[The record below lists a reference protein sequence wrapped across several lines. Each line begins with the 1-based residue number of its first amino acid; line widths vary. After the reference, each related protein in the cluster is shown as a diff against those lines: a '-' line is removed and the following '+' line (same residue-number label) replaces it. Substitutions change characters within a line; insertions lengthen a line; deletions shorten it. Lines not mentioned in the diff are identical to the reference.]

1 MTDLSRR
8 NLLALSGAG
17 AALMG
22 LGLPRHVLAQAA
34 EAGQVTVAYP
44 TDVPTWD
51 PNARSL
57 APVQSLYTCVF
68 DQPLTQAPDLSKQP
82 AIVAAWDFNEAGTE
96 LALDLRD
103 DVTFHDG
110 SKLTAEDI
118 RYTFHE
124 RPKAPVPEGQ
134 RRLDTSFLWGR
145 VEDIVVESPTR
156 AVMKFSS
163 PFPSAVS
170 WLHFLCSF
178 VVPKAYIERVGLE
191 EFQRNPIGSGPYRL
205 VEYQPASRI
214 LLEAYDGY
222 WGGVPEIGR
231 VTIDIVRDPTARV
244 AAIESRRSDVAID
257 VPIRETERLAQVPGL
272 SAEITPIADIML
284 LQITASGGFEA
295 PQVRLAAHHAI
306 NKEAISRA
314 FFLGHAVPIDVPAAR
329 TTAGY
334 PQDFEFP
341 FDEERAK
348 ALLAEVGHGPDNPVD
363 VTFFTTN
370 GVFPSDFDI
379 ARAIANMWDKVGIRT
394 NLEVIEP
401 STYQER
407 LRAGTLPEA
416 TMYQWGNAAGDP
428 EMYAG
433 YLLNPKSIFSAFKSE
448 DLGERIGPLL
458 AEMDEEKRNEGYR
471 AVNRFAVEQG
481 YSIAILQ
488 ATKTVVHQDRVNY
501 TKYDNGWTLPQTWS
515 LS

>member
-1 MTDLSRR
+1 MTGITRR
-8 NLLALSGAG
+8 KMLAVSAG
-17 AALMG
+17 TAALAG
-22 LGLPRHVLAQAA
+22 LGLPRAALAQAA
-34 EAGQVTVAYP
+34 ETGQVTVAYP

-57 APVQSLYTCVF
+57 APVQSLYKCVF
-68 DQPLTQAPDLSKQP
+68 DQPITQAPDLARQP
-82 AIVAAWDFNEAGTE
+82 AVVTAWEFNDAGTE

-103 DVTFHDG
+103 DVLFHDG
-110 SKLTAEDI
+110 SRLTAEDI
-118 RYTFHE
+118 RYTFHT

-134 RRLDTSFLWGR
+134 RRLDTSFLWNR

-178 VVPKAYIERVGLE
+178 VVPKDYIERVGVDG
-191 EFQRNPIGSGPYRL
+191 FQANPIGSGPYRL

-214 LLEAYDGY
+214 LLEAFEDY

-257 VPIRETERLAQVPGL
+257 LPIRETERLSRVPGL
-272 SAEITPIADIML
+272 VADITPIADIML
-284 LQITASGGFEA
+284 LQITRNGGFEKDE
-295 PQVRLAAHHAI
+295 VRLAAHHAI

-334 PQDFEFP
+334 PQDFTFP
-341 FDEERAK
+341 YSEETALQ
-348 ALLAEVGHGPDNPVD
+348 LLASVGHGPENPVD
-363 VTFFTTN
+363 VTFYTTN
-370 GVFPSDFDI
+370 GVFPNDFDI
-379 ARAIANMWDKVGIRT
+379 ARAIAQMWDKVGIRT

-433 YLLNPKSIFSAFKSE
+433 YLLNPDSIFSAFKSE
-448 DLGERIGPLL
+448 DLGTRIRPLL
-458 AEMDEEKRNEGYR
+458 TEMDEDTRNAGWRE
-471 AVNRFAVEQG
+471 VNKFAVESG

-501 TKYDNGWTLPQTWS
+501 VKYANGWTLPYTWS
-515 LS
+515 LA